1 MNEFEYDWS
10 RFNINYYYPANLEK
24 VFSLWA
30 TRQGLRSFLVEECY
44 IEGREDSEIVK
55 TNDQFTLTWRQGY
68 SVKGDFL
75 EVQEN
80 KLLSFSFG
88 NMRIDIIF
96 KPRGQKTLVSLHQS
110 LIPSDERGKVMG
122 HLNSR
127 SSWAFYMTNLKSVIL
142 TGTDLRETEK
152 EIASA
157 YEVGFEPK
165 ELKLP

>member
-1 MNEFEYDWS
+1 M
-10 RFNINYYYPANLEK
+10 
-24 VFSLWA
+24 
-30 TRQGLRSFLVEECY
+30 
-44 IEGREDSEIVK
+44 EILK
-55 TNDQFTLTWRQGY
+55 
-68 SVKGDFL
+68 
-75 EVQEN
+75 
-80 KLLSFSFG
+80 
-88 NMRIDIIF
+88 IDIIF

-127 SSWAFYMTNLKSVIL
+127 SCWAFYMTNLKSVIL

-165 ELKLP
+165 ELK